1 MTGYR
6 AFNDMNSFWMEH
18 PGVDDDVV
26 ISSRV
31 RLARNSP
38 DFPFSETITVQEER
52 KLLDRVAAIPN
63 RKEENGFED
72 FDFIDLSLVP
82 VEEKQVLVEKHQ
94 ISPALAMAQGA
105 TGLMINAAETM
116 AVMVNEE
123 DHLRIQSIFPGLSVK
138 DCWEKASAADD
149 MIAHYIPAAFDSR
162 WGYLT
167 SCPTNVGT
175 GMRASAMLH
184 LPAIAMTGQ
193 VRRFLGNLPKYGF
206 TSRGLYGEGSVCK
219 GNLFQ
224 ISNQITMG
232 VSEEEIISQLTDIV
246 ESIVNRERE
255 MRDILMERE
264 RLQLEDRVIRAE
276 ALLTHAKLLS
286 VDESFELLSDLRL
299 GIDLGILKQYDPKI
313 FNTLMI
319 QSQVPVLEK
328 FARETRHTQEKM
340 TLLEQNQQRADLIR
354 KKLIGGAR
362 S

>member
-1 MTGYR
+1 
-6 AFNDMNSFWMEH
+6 
-18 PGVDDDVV
+18 
-26 ISSRV
+26 
-31 RLARNSP
+31 
-38 DFPFSETITVQEER
+38 
-52 KLLDRVAAIPN
+52 
-63 RKEENGFED
+63 
-72 FDFIDLSLVP
+72 
-82 VEEKQVLVEKHQ
+82 
-94 ISPALAMAQGA
+94 
-105 TGLMINAAETM
+105 
-116 AVMVNEE
+116 
-123 DHLRIQSIFPGLSVK
+123 
-138 DCWEKASAADD
+138 
-149 MIAHYIPAAFDSR
+149 
-162 WGYLT
+162 
-167 SCPTNVGT
+167 
-175 GMRASAMLH
+175 
-184 LPAIAMTGQ
+184 
-193 VRRFLGNLPKYGF
+193 
-206 TSRGLYGEGSVCK
+206 
-219 GNLFQ
+219 
-224 ISNQITMG
+224 MG

>member
-6 AFNDMNSFWMEH
+6 AFNDINSFWMEH
-18 PGVDDDVV
+18 PGVDDDIV

-31 RLARNSP
+31 RLARNSA
-38 DFPFSETITVQEER
+38 DFPFSEQITVQEER
-52 KLLDRVAAIPN
+52 KFLERVAAIPN

-72 FDFIDLSLVP
+72 FDFIDLSLIP

-94 ISPALAMAQGA
+94 ISPALAMAEGA
-105 TGLMINAAETM
+105 TGLLINAAETIS
-116 AVMVNEE
+116 VMVNEE
-123 DHLRIQSIFPGLSVK
+123 DHLRIQSIFPGLSVR
-138 DCWEKASAADD
+138 DCWRKASAADD
-149 MIAHYIPAAFDSR
+149 MISQYIPAAFDSR

-167 SCPTNVGT
+167 SCPTNAGT

-184 LPAIAMTGQ
+184 LPAITMTGQ
-193 VRRFLGNLPKYGF
+193 VKRFLGNLPKYGF
-206 TSRGLYGEGSVCK
+206 TFRGLYGEGSACK

-232 VSEEEIISQLTDIV
+232 VSEEEIIGQLMDIV
-246 ESIVNRERE
+246 SSIVKRERE
-255 MRDILMERE
+255 MREILMERE

-276 ALLTHAKLLS
+276 ALLTHAKLLT
-286 VDESFELLSDLRL
+286 VDEAFDLLSDLRL
-299 GIDLGILKQYDPKI
+299 GIDLGILKQYNPKI

-328 FARETRHTQEKM
+328 FARETRNSQNKM
-340 TLLEQNQQRADLIR
+340 TPLEQNQQRAVLIR
-354 KKLIGGAR
+354 KKLIGGAK